1 MKISKKIIDNL
12 KKGGV
17 DFYLSVPCKL
27 LANMIDILENDKDV
41 YYSAVPREEEGMGI
55 CAGAYLGNKFPC
67 IMMQNTGI
75 GNSVNAIVSLL
86 QLYQMPVV
94 FLISYRGTPGEPVGA
109 QGGMAKITED
119 ILSKN
124 RLVVSVNENIN
135 ELKEVVVTTDD
146 VEKFLDLKEEEFKG
160 FDYEKDKSS
169 KLLDLSRNVVYDK
182 DFSVDYPDELKL
194 YKIFAFILAT
204 SLINI

>member
-86 QLYQMPVV
+86 QLYQMPIV
-94 FLISYRGTPGEPVGA
+94 FLISYRGTQGEPVGA

-119 ILSKN
+119 ILQTLRIPMLHCSSENDLEKISTFSKHAK
-124 RLVVSVNENIN
+124 VVESPVAILCDFN
-135 ELKEVVVTTDD
+135 LMKDD
-146 VEKFLDLKEEEFKG
+146 K
-160 FDYEKDKSS
+160 
-169 KLLDLSRNVVYDK
+169 
-182 DFSVDYPDELKL
+182 
-194 YKIFAFILAT
+194 
-204 SLINI
+204 